1 MVGNKSD
8 LYEHQEVTDE
18 EGIELAKQLK
28 AIYQRTSAK
37 EESGGIDELF
47 KNIGKKVLDPNA
59 EINTYLTKEERKM
72 KGEKLLREQIKN
84 EKKKKGGCC

>member
-1 MVGNKSD
+1 M
-8 LYEHQEVTDE
+8 YEHQEVTDE

-59 EINTYLTKEERKM
+59 EINNYLTKEERKM

>member
-1 MVGNKSD
+1 MAGNKSD
-8 LYEHQEVTDE
+8 LYENEEISKE
-18 EGIELAKQLK
+18 EGLSLAKEIN

-59 EINTYLTKEERKM
+59 EISSNLTKEELKK
-72 KGEKLLREQIKN
+72 KGEKLMREKIKN
-84 EKKKKGGCC
+84 EKKKKGCC

>member
-1 MVGNKSD
+1 M
-8 LYEHQEVTDE
+8 YEHQEVTDE